1 MLKVTHYNNRI
12 FLNNDKIGLRLVAD
26 SKSKP
31 KKVSAGE
38 TISQIEPGDHLVVA
52 GMAAE
57 PLTLVKEMVDQ
68 RDRLHDITIYTSFP
82 ISEPLY
88 GSRDA
93 LESFSIKTFSV
104 GSLGEAIKSKKASY
118 LPCHFSEIGSL
129 FSNRNLRLDVALI
142 QVTPPDKEGYCSF
155 GVSIE
160 YYPEVFA
167 AARLVI
173 AEINAQM
180 PWTHGDSLIHES
192 AFNFVV
198 ETEHPLPEYTVSPPG
213 EAEKAIARFC
223 AQLIPDGAVLQ
234 FGPGKIHSAILL
246 GLLNKNDLGIHSGL
260 INDSV
265 IKMVKKGSL
274 TGKSKTIN
282 REKIVCTSA
291 IGTQKLYDFIDDNP
305 GVEFYPTSYTHNI
318 SVLKK
323 LNGFISLNVALQVD
337 LLGQVNS
344 ETVDGALVNGVGGM
358 MDFIRGAKASEGGKV
373 IFCFTS
379 TRKGG
384 NVSRI
389 VPYLSPGSPVTTT
402 RADIDYLVSEFGIAK
417 LTGKTVRE
425 RAEAI
430 CDIAHPDFRDQ
441 LRSSITKFVYY

>member
-12 FLNNDKIGLRLVAD
+12 FLNNGKIGLRLVAD

-173 AEINAQM
+173 GEINAQM

-213 EAEKAIARFC
+213 EAEKAIARF
-223 AQLIPDGAVLQ
+223 
-234 FGPGKIHSAILL
+234 
-246 GLLNKNDLGIHSGL
+246 
-260 INDSV
+260 
-265 IKMVKKGSL
+265 
-274 TGKSKTIN
+274 
-282 REKIVCTSA
+282 
-291 IGTQKLYDFIDDNP
+291 
-305 GVEFYPTSYTHNI
+305 
-318 SVLKK
+318 
-323 LNGFISLNVALQVD
+323 
-337 LLGQVNS
+337 
-344 ETVDGALVNGVGGM
+344 
-358 MDFIRGAKASEGGKV
+358 
-373 IFCFTS
+373 
-379 TRKGG
+379 
-384 NVSRI
+384 
-389 VPYLSPGSPVTTT
+389 
-402 RADIDYLVSEFGIAK
+402 
-417 LTGKTVRE
+417 
-425 RAEAI
+425 
-430 CDIAHPDFRDQ
+430 
-441 LRSSITKFVYY
+441 

>member
-1 MLKVTHYNNRI
+1 M
-12 FLNNDKIGLRLVAD
+12 AD
-26 SKSKP
+26 SKGKP

-38 TISQIEPGDHLVVA
+38 AISHIQPGDHLVIA

-57 PLTLVKEMVDQ
+57 PQSLVQEMMGQ
-68 RDRLHDITIYTSFP
+68 RGRLCDITIYTSFP
-82 ISEPLY
+82 IGEPLY
-88 GSRDA
+88 GSRDT
-93 LESFSIKTFSV
+93 LGSFFIKTFSV
-104 GSLGEAIKSKKASY
+104 GSLRGAIERKQASY
-118 LPCHFSEIGSL
+118 LPCHFSEISSL
-129 FSNRNLRLDVALI
+129 FSDKTLLLDVALI
-142 QVTPPDKEGYCSF
+142 QVTPPDKDGYCSF
-155 GVSIE
+155 GISIE
-160 YYPEVFA
+160 YYPEVVA
-167 AARLVI
+167 AAHLVI
-173 AEINAQM
+173 AEVNAQM
-180 PWTHGDSLIHES
+180 PRTHGDSMIHES

-198 ETEHPLPEYTVSPPG
+198 ENEHPLPEYIISPPG
-213 EAEKAIARFC
+213 EAERAIAEYC
-223 AQLIPDGAVLQ
+223 AQIIPDEAVLQ
-234 FGPGKIHSAILL
+234 FGPGEIHSAILL

-265 IKMVKKGSL
+265 IEMAKKGSL

-291 IGTQKLYDFIDDNP
+291 IGTRKLYDFIDDNP
-305 GVEFYPTSYTHNI
+305 SVEFYPASYTHNI

-323 LNGFISLNVALQVD
+323 VNGFISLNVALQVD

-358 MDFIRGAKASEGGKV
+358 MDFIHGAKASEGGKV
-373 IFCFTS
+373 IFCFPS
-379 TRKGG
+379 TVKGG
-384 NVSRI
+384 KVSRI

-430 CDIAHPDFRDQ
+430 CDIAHPDFREQ
-441 LRSSITKFVYY
+441 LRSSITKFMYY

>member
-1 MLKVTHYNNRI
+1 MTDTIN
-12 FLNNDKIGLRLVAD
+12 
-26 SKSKP
+26 KP

-38 TISQIEPGDHLVVA
+38 AISHIQPGDHLVIA

-57 PLTLVKEMVDQ
+57 PLTLVKELVGQ

-82 ISEPLY
+82 IGESLY

-93 LESFSIKTFSV
+93 LSSFSIKTFSV

-129 FSNRNLRLDVALI
+129 FSNRNLPLDVALI
-142 QVTPPDKEGYCSF
+142 QVTPPYNEGYCSF

-160 YYPEVFA
+160 YYPEVLD

-198 ETEHPLPEYTVSPPG
+198 ETEHPIPEYTVSPPG
-213 EAEKAIARFC
+213 EAEKAIAGFC
-223 AQLIPDGAVLQ
+223 AELIPDGAVLQ
-234 FGPGKIHSAILL
+234 FGPGKIHSAVLL

-265 IKMVKKGSL
+265 IEMVKEGSL
-274 TGKSKTIN
+274 TGKSKNIN

-305 GVEFYPTSYTHNI
+305 SVEFYPVSYTHNI

-323 LNGFISLNVALQVD
+323 INGFISLNVALEVD
-337 LLGQVNS
+337 LLGQANS
-344 ETVDGALVNGVGGM
+344 ETADGSLVNGVGGM

-384 NVSRI
+384 KVSRI
-389 VPYLSPGSPVTTT
+389 VPCLSPGSPVTTT
-402 RADIDYLVSEFGIAK
+402 RADIDYFISECGIAR

-441 LRSSITKFVYY
+441 LRSSINKFMYW